1 MKKIIIAII
10 GLFIIS
16 YLVGCGKN
24 SNSSNTTNNSST
36 QEPSPT
42 IPSTDSNPTT
52 TEPKEDDPY
61 MNKTIELKIGNTI
74 VDVYWLNN
82 DSVKALKELAK
93 DGLTINMNMY
103 GDFEQVGSLGKTITS
118 NDESLTTTAGDICL
132 YQSNQIVIFYGSN
145 TWSYTKLGHISLS
158 TSELTDL
165 LGEENVVI
173 TLKLK

>member
-1 MKKIIIAII
+1 MKRFVTIIVSFILICS
-10 GLFIIS
+10 LF
-16 YLVGCGKN
+16 GCGKN
-24 SNSSNTTNNSST
+24 TANSTESNT
-36 QEPSPT
+36 QEPST
-42 IPSTDSNPTT
+42 AIPSTDSNPTT

-61 MNKTIELKIGNTI
+61 MSKTIELKIGNTI
-74 VDVYWLNN
+74 VDVNWLDN
-82 DSVKALKELAK
+82 DSVKSLKELVK
-93 DGLTINMNMY
+93 DGLTINMSMY

-158 TSELTDL
+158 KSEIVDL

-173 TLKLK
+173 TLNLK